1 MKLNKNFLVHKS
13 GKDIVVVPTNNA
25 EFSGVIQG
33 NQTLGSLLELLKK
46 DISREELIN
55 AMMTKYDAS
64 RDILEKEVDSTISR
78 LKEIGAIDE

>member
-1 MKLNKNFLVHKS
+1 MKLNKNFLVQKS

-25 EFSGVIQG
+25 EFSGVIKG